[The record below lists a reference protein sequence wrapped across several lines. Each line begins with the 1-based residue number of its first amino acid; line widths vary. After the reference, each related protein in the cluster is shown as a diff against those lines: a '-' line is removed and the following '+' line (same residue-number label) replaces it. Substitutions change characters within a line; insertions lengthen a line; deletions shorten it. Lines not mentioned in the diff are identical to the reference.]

1 MKTIFNKKN
10 ILLILIFLLLIILIG
25 CESSQ
30 GGKENEN
37 EDETELML
45 KVEYDEVI
53 YYSQKGMIKV
63 NSLRENDEITIESL
77 NTKVI
82 KIDNEATDDYIAIA
96 CGLGEAEILISNLYG
111 DDIYITIKV
120 EAKGEF
126 APPIEKMDLK
136 IVEEGPYY
144 VGETYH
150 LDITFYP
157 EVFNDTYRYILSK
170 DNDYVIDQ
178 ENNTVIFN
186 RSGNMILSVFAEGNA
201 VRDNLQLEVNVNPN
215 IEMYEVLFIGNS
227 LTYVHDIPSIIENM
241 ITADGVYFCYSK
253 DLVGGSTLESHET
266 AFNNYIE
273 KYNFSHVILQGQ
285 SIEPINNKTNF
296 MNAIQKF
303 GTKAKEKGAQVIVYE
318 TWAYNKDVYNGL
330 PKYQMTE
337 GLKKSY
343 EEAANL
349 LGAKITR
356 SGEAF
361 KLFEET
367 YGITPTLYQDL
378 NHQNLYGAYL
388 SACVHYSTLT
398 GKKASENS
406 YKPDGIELE
415 WIIKIRKIADLI
427 SFGE

>member
-1 MKTIFNKKN
+1 
-10 ILLILIFLLLIILIG
+10 
-25 CESSQ
+25 
-30 GGKENEN
+30 
-37 EDETELML
+37 
-45 KVEYDEVI
+45 
-53 YYSQKGMIKV
+53 
-63 NSLRENDEITIESL
+63 
-77 NTKVI
+77 
-82 KIDNEATDDYIAIA
+82 
-96 CGLGEAEILISNLYG
+96 
-111 DDIYITIKV
+111 
-120 EAKGEF
+120 
-126 APPIEKMDLK
+126 MDLK

-201 VRDNLQLEVNVNPN
+201 IRDNLQLEVNVNPN

-398 GKKASENS
+398 GKKASENL
-406 YKPDGIELE
+406 YEPDGIELE